1 MAKKERW
8 WKNKIS
14 EQADWFENYPLIL
27 EKYRDELEVTDE

>member
-14 EQADWFENYPLIL
+14 EQADWFENYRLIL